1 MVYMLCDATTEI
13 NNVVFNDIQYIN
25 SFFIDNHNDK
35 KIIAIVCNEKNISD
49 LIQLPQCL
57 GSNDADLALKNPDI
71 AKKILKVNIKN
82 DNEIEMISYG
92 DVTKDM
98 KVISQLLSPITIF

>member
-1 MVYMLCDATTEI
+1 M
-13 NNVVFNDIQYIN
+13 
-25 SFFIDNHNDK
+25 
-35 KIIAIVCNEKNISD
+35 
-49 LIQLPQCL
+49 PQCL

-92 DVTKDM
+92 DVRNAYKKEGQSQQRKDGCSGTK
-98 KVISQLLSPITIF
+98 TFHF